1 MNETPTPQTDER
13 VCRVC
18 ACTDSHACI
27 TTNGP
32 CAWAANYDDNTGI
45 CTACDEQFVP
55 DNALPIHHVDDDH
68 TGRQGGVCSYS
79 GQSRNSL
86 GGCPRGCS
94 GATEHYSNDGHRD
107 CFDPAVT
114 R

>member
-1 MNETPTPQTDER
+1 MSKTPAPTTGDR
-13 VCRVC
+13 LCRVC
-18 ACTDSHACI
+18 ACTDSQACA
-27 TTNGP
+27 TPTGP
-32 CAWAANYDDNTGI
+32 CAWAAKYDDNTGV

-55 DNALPIHHVDDDH
+55 DDALPIHHVDDDH
-68 TGRQGGVCSYS
+68 PGRQAGVCTYS

-107 CFDPAVT
+107 CFDPAVV